1 MPKIISP
8 KLYVHVLKSDRLG
21 KSLVC
26 DEFYFI
32 ILQRSSSKE
41 NDIWLFLCVTLVM
54 PFHCIRDGEWKFNLL
69 LAALQIEKK
78 WARLLANALSV

>member
-21 KSLVC
+21 KSLFC
-26 DEFYFI
+26 DEFYVI

-41 NDIWLFLCVTLVM
+41 KRHLVIPLCHTGYAFPLHQRQRMEV
-54 PFHCIRDGEWKFNLL
+54 
-69 LAALQIEKK
+69 
-78 WARLLANALSV
+78 